1 VAQLSTLG
9 ITSFMS
15 PELRAILDLQT
26 PPQNDEA
33 FKRAIRDSSIE
44 VKDEYLSF
52 ILTQHSNRRF
62 VEEERQ
68 RHAERIDAAEAARR
82 HREAIDENRSAN
94 RLSKLAIGIA
104 IGAAVIAATSLYLQW
119 RDADRLKPVPQAAAP
134 ALLPPA
140 AVVFPQ
146 ATNAPTT
153 NMTEPPRT
161 P

>member
-1 VAQLSTLG
+1 
-9 ITSFMS
+9 MS

-33 FKRAIRDSSIE
+33 FKRAIRDSSID

-68 RHAERIDAAEAARR
+68 RHAERIEAVEAARR
-82 HREAIDENRSAN
+82 HREAIDENRRAN
-94 RLSKLAIGIA
+94 RLSKLAIWIA
-104 IGAAVIAATSLYLQW
+104 IGAVVIASTSLYLQW
-119 RDADRLKPVPQAAAP
+119 RDADRSKPSPLVSVP

-140 AVVFPQ
+140 PAVAPPLISVPP
-146 ATNAPTT
+146 TNQPVQ
-153 NMTEPPRT
+153 PPKL
-161 P
+161 